1 MKKLLLLSLTLV
13 VLLTVSCGSD
23 KKNEPA
29 AAENSTENND
39 QVALVLEFKTLVNDK
54 FKIYYSKEPNVEIG
68 GEHFIDKYI
77 YGDDDMQ
84 KTVFKFPKGVF
95 PYKIRLDVGM
105 NQKVENI
112 TIKNISVTYKDKVLD
127 GDEGEYKKFWSPNE
141 CLKFNET
148 NFVYDLVPSNGL
160 KSPVF
165 MANVEFQKKLIALS
179 K

>member
-1 MKKLLLLSLTLV
+1 MKKLLFLSLTLV

-23 KKNEPA
+23 KKTEPST
-29 AAENSTENND
+29 ENTTENND
-39 QVALVLEFKTLVNDK
+39 QVTLVLEFKTLVNDK

-95 PYKIRLDVGM
+95 PYKIRLDVGV

-112 TIKNISVTYKDKVLD
+112 TIKNISVANSWL
-127 GDEGEYKKFWSPNE
+127 EG
-141 CLKFNET
+141 
-148 NFVYDLVPSNGL
+148 V
-160 KSPVF
+160 
-165 MANVEFQKKLIALS
+165 
-179 K
+179 